1 MQTGQQGYKC
11 VSIPLENGKTYK
23 IKRSKYGN
31 KKITFNGMTFD
42 SQKEFN
48 RYGEL
53 MLLQRAGRIKD
64 LQRQV
69 PYVIIP
75 PQKDGRG
82 RVIFRET
89 KYIADFVY
97 FDRDRNRWVVEDVKG
112 VKTEVYRIKKKLMY
126 LQHGLLVEEV

>member
-1 MQTGQQGYKC
+1 MK
-11 VSIPLENGKTYK
+11 
-23 IKRSKYGN
+23 KRSKYGN

-53 MLLQRAGRIKD
+53 MLLQRAGRIND
-64 LQRQV
+64 LRRQV
-69 PYVIIP
+69 PYLLIP
-75 PQKDGRG
+75 TQKDGRG

-112 VKTEVYRIKKKLMY
+112 LKTEAYRLKKKIMY
-126 LQHGLLVEEV
+126 WVHRIIIDEV

>member
-1 MQTGQQGYKC
+1 MKKG
-11 VSIPLENGKTYK
+11 
-23 IKRSKYGN
+23 SKYGN
-31 KKITFNGMTFD
+31 RKISFNGMVFD
-42 SQKEFN
+42 SRKEFN

-112 VKTEVYRIKKKLMY
+112 VKTEVYRIKKKLMF